1 MQNDADAA
9 ACEKP
14 GEPLTSATTATAKR
28 KRGPGRSRKTR
39 AKNLMLAADSAIDRL
54 EQMTR
59 PGGEIDSMDIKDLKS
74 LITSIKDLA
83 SVSAEL
89 QGDTP
94 AGGVI
99 ILPEVKTD
107 E

>member
-1 MQNDADAA
+1 MQSNTDADAGKQPDSIPP
-9 ACEKP
+9 EK
-14 GEPLTSATTATAKR
+14 TKKR
-28 KRGPGRSRKTR
+28 VKKSRKNR
-39 AKNLMLAADSAIDRL
+39 VKNLMLATDSAIDRL

-83 SVSAEL
+83 GVSAEL

-99 ILPEVKTD
+99 ILPEVKSD
-107 E
+107 D